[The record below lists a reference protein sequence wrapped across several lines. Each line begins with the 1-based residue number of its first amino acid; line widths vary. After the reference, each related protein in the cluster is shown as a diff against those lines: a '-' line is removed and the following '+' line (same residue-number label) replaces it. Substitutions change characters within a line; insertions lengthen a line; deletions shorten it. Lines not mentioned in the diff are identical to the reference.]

1 MVIVYG
7 KVEFVCFFIYDK
19 FLVKGVNIS
28 RVVCC
33 CIFKVIGWYISV

>member
-19 FLVKGVNIS
+19 FLVKGVELF
-28 RVVCC
+28 VVV
-33 CIFKVIGWYISV
+33 FLKL